1 MDAAGNPAVAT
12 RDFSVDAKIP
22 NAPTLSGTVPASPAN
37 DNSPRI
43 TGSAP
48 DGSTVRLYDTS
59 DCSGSAIATA
69 TLAEL
74 ESGITVSVADDSS
87 TTFGATSTTP
97 AGTTSPC
104 SAPITYLEDSTSPQT
119 GIDSKPPALTNS
131 AAPSFGFS
139 GADAGGSG
147 VASFQCR
154 IDSSQESDWTA
165 CGSPKSYAS
174 LADGSHTFEVRAID
188 KAGNTDQSP
197 ADFTWTVDT
206 SPPAVSIDS
215 GPSGLTNDSTPT
227 FTFSS
232 ESGASFE
239 CSIDTGTP
247 NFGSCSGAGSDTPA
261 SALAD
266 GQHTFRVR
274 ARDAAQNEAV
284 ATRSFQVDTA
294 GPAAPTLGP
303 AVPASPAND
312 NSPEIHGSA
321 PVGSTVRLFA
331 DDDCSGTPIATI
343 PAAELTS
350 GVEVTVAD
358 DSTSAFTA
366 TATSAAQ
373 NTSPCSGTLSY
384 VEDSTAPDTQ
394 ITEGPPSQV
403 GSSNASFA
411 FTGSDGSGSGIA
423 ALECSLDSG
432 PWAGCESPLAYTGL
446 SDGAHTFEV
455 RAQDAAGNTDT
466 TPARSEWLVDT
477 SSSVPSQP
485 TTPSSP
491 SPTGGAEFIRLD
503 RNLRSGTG
511 VLIFRVTQGGRFSTR
526 ATPVSEI
533 VPLGQK
539 SDARSA
545 AATKQLRLRQRSVR
559 PASISV
565 VGPGE
570 VRVPIKLTG
579 IGRRLLREGNRLR
592 VRINVAFLARDG
604 SKTTWKLNV
613 VLKKQAR
620 TRKKAPRRPARGG
633 S

>member
-1 MDAAGNPAVAT
+1 
-12 RDFSVDAKIP
+12 
-22 NAPTLSGTVPASPAN
+22 
-37 DNSPRI
+37 
-43 TGSAP
+43 
-48 DGSTVRLYDTS
+48 
-59 DCSGSAIATA
+59 
-69 TLAEL
+69 
-74 ESGITVSVADDSS
+74 
-87 TTFGATSTTP
+87 
-97 AGTTSPC
+97 
-104 SAPITYLEDSTSPQT
+104 
-119 GIDSKPPALTNS
+119 
-131 AAPSFGFS
+131 
-139 GADAGGSG
+139 
-147 VASFQCR
+147 
-154 IDSSQESDWTA
+154 
-165 CGSPKSYAS
+165 
-174 LADGSHTFEVRAID
+174 
-188 KAGNTDQSP
+188 
-197 ADFTWTVDT
+197 
-206 SPPAVSIDS
+206 
-215 GPSGLTNDSTPT
+215 
-227 FTFSS
+227 
-232 ESGASFE
+232 
-239 CSIDTGTP
+239 
-247 NFGSCSGAGSDTPA
+247 
-261 SALAD
+261 
-266 GQHTFRVR
+266 
-274 ARDAAQNEAV
+274 
-284 ATRSFQVDTA
+284 
-294 GPAAPTLGP
+294 
-303 AVPASPAND
+303 
-312 NSPEIHGSA
+312 
-321 PVGSTVRLFA
+321 VGSTVRLFA

-579 IGRRLLREGNRLR
+579 IGRRLLREDNRLR